1 MKEPKA
7 LKKDTSLAANGETRI
22 DSYYYF
28 NQRENPEVLDYLRAE
43 NDYCDD
49 RLKHTEA
56 FQENLFREMK
66 ARIKEDDES
75 VPYILRDYEYKT
87 KYDKGTEYP
96 VFMRRPA
103 GSDQYDVIIDQ
114 NELAKDCDFHEIGG
128 MSVSS
133 NNRLLALGEDKVSRR
148 IYTIRFKDLET
159 GDFLSD
165 VLKDTTGG
173 VAWANDNKTV
183 FYARRDAVTLRPY
196 VIFRHVLGTP
206 QSEDVEIYREL
217 DAKFTC
223 GVGKSKSEEFITIS
237 SSSSTSNEYRYIRAD
252 EPESAFRLFE
262 HREPDHEYSI
272 AHFDDYFYI
281 LSNKNAPNFKLL
293 KTPIDKTGAAHW
305 EEVIPHRDEVLI
317 EGIDLFAE
325 FLVLTERK
333 NGLTHIKVKPWNG
346 DEEYELPFND
356 PAYVA
361 YTGINPDFNA
371 HQLRYGY
378 TSLTTP
384 SSVYLFDMKTRKQ
397 KLLKQVK
404 PEGGYEADY
413 YQSERIFAPA
423 PDGTRVPVS
432 LVYKKSLRKNEPQ
445 PLLLEGYGSYGISSD
460 PMFSSVRLSLLDR
473 GFIVAI
479 AHVRGGEEMG
489 RKWYDQG
496 KMLNKKN
503 TFTDFIAC
511 GEHLIEQGYTTNQ
524 MLFAEGGSAGGL
536 LMGAIMNMRP
546 DLWKGVVAQVPF
558 VDVLTTMLDESIPL
572 TTGEFD
578 EWGNPKIA
586 AYYDYI
592 KSYSPY
598 DNVAP
603 QDYPHLLVLTGLHD
617 SQVQYWEP
625 AKWVAKLRDQR
636 TNDNLLLF
644 YTNLSAGHGGESGR
658 FRALKETAKEYAF
671 LLHLAHKINSPVS

>member
-1 MKEPKA
+1 MKEPNPRKI
-7 LKKDTSLAANGETRI
+7 DTSLAANGETRI

-43 NDYCDD
+43 NEYCDAK
-49 RLKHTEA
+49 LKHTEE

-75 VPYILRDYEYKT
+75 VPYMLRNYEYKT
-87 KYDKGTEYP
+87 KFDKGTEYP
-96 VFMRRPA
+96 VFLRRPA
-103 GSDQYDVIIDQ
+103 GENEYNVIVDQ
-114 NELAKDCDFHEIGG
+114 NELAKDSDFHEIGG

-133 NNRLLALGEDKVSRR
+133 NNRLLAIGEDKISRR

-159 GDFLSD
+159 GEFLTD

-183 FYARRDAVTLRPY
+183 FYSRRDEVTLRPY
-196 VIFRHVLGTP
+196 IIYRHVLGTP
-206 QSEDVEIYREL
+206 QSKDVEVYREL
-217 DAKFTC
+217 DTRFTC
-223 GVGKSKSEEFITIS
+223 GVGKSKSEAYITITS
-237 SSSSTSNEYRYIRAD
+237 SSSITSEYRYIHAD
-252 EPESAFRLFE
+252 KPLTEFELFDN
-262 HREPDHEYSI
+262 RETGHEYSI
-272 AHFDDYFYI
+272 AHFEDYFYI

-293 KTPIDKTGAAHW
+293 KTPVNQTGQKNW
-305 EEVIPHRDEVLI
+305 VEVIPHRDEVLL

-361 YTGINPDFNA
+361 YTGINPDFNS
-371 HQLRYGY
+371 HKLRYGY

-384 SSVYLFDMKTRKQ
+384 SSVYLFDMKTREQ

-404 PEGGYEADY
+404 PEGGYEPDDY
-413 YQSERIFAPA
+413 KSERIFAPA
-423 PDGTRVPVS
+423 NDGTLVPVS
-432 LVYKKSLRKNEPQ
+432 LVYKKSERKEGAPA

-479 AHVRGGEEMG
+479 AHIRGGEELG
-489 RKWYDQG
+489 RKWYDDG

-511 GEHLIEQGYTTNQ
+511 GEHLVNQGYTQ
-524 MLFAEGGSAGGL
+524 KEMLFAEGGSAGGL
-536 LMGAIMNMRP
+536 LMGAVINMRP

-578 EWGNPKIA
+578 EWGNPKNA
-586 AYYDYI
+586 EYYEYM

-598 DNVAP
+598 DNVAN
-603 QDYPHLLVLTGLHD
+603 QDYPNLLVLTGLHD

-625 AKWVAKLRDQR
+625 AKWIAKLRDKR

-671 LLHLAHKINSPVS
+671 LLHLAGRAAKQ

>member
-1 MKEPKA
+1 MKEPKPQ
-7 LKKDTSLAANGETRI
+7 KIDTSLAANGETRI

-43 NDYCDD
+43 NDYCDHA
-49 RLKHTEA
+49 LKHTEA
-56 FQENLFREMK
+56 FQESLFAEMK

-75 VPYILRDYEYKT
+75 VPYILRGYEYKT

-96 VFMRRPA
+96 VLMRRPA

-148 IYTIRFKDLET
+148 IYTIRFKDFET

-165 VLKDTTGG
+165 VLKDTTGS

-183 FYARRDAVTLRPY
+183 FYSRRDEVTLRPY
-196 VIFRHVLGTP
+196 VIYRHVLGTP
-206 QSEDVEIYREL
+206 QSDDVEIYREP
-217 DAKFTC
+217 DARFTC
-223 GVGKSKSEEFITIS
+223 GVGKSKSEKFITIA
-237 SSSSTSNEYRYIRAD
+237 SSSSTSNEYRYISAD
-252 EPESAFRLFE
+252 EPESAFKLFE

-293 KTPIDKTGAAHW
+293 KTPVEKTGAENW
-305 EEVIPHRDEVLI
+305 VEVIPHRDEVLL

-384 SSVYLFDMKTRKQ
+384 SSVFLFDMKTREQ

-404 PEGGYEADY
+404 PEGGYEADD

-423 PDGTRVPVS
+423 ADGTRVPVS
-432 LVYKKSLRKNEPQ
+432 LVYKKSLRKNKAQ

-479 AHVRGGEEMG
+479 AHVRGGAKMG
-489 RKWYDQG
+489 RKWYDEG

-511 GEHLIEQGYTTNQ
+511 GEHLIQQGFTTNQ

-536 LMGAIMNMRP
+536 LMGAVINMRP

-572 TTGEFD
+572 TTGEFE

-586 AYYDYI
+586 EYYDYI

-598 DNVAP
+598 DNVASK
-603 QDYPHLLVLTGLHD
+603 DYPHLLVLTGLHD

-625 AKWVAKLRDQR
+625 AKWVAKLRDYR

-671 LLHLAHKINSPVS
+671 LLHLADKIDARVS